1 MSRKESVMKIVLQVK
16 GMVCEG
22 CENRVCNSL
31 KHIKGVEEVVAS
43 FKDEKVE
50 IFVKK
55 KDLIEDIKK
64 RITDLGFQVI
74 GETYE

>member
-22 CENRVCNSL
+22 CL

>member
-1 MSRKESVMKIVLQVK
+1 MKIVLQVK

-31 KHIKGVEEVVAS
+31 KQIKGVEEVVAS

-55 KDLIEDIKK
+55 KDLVEDIKK